1 MNRLG
6 MRQHIILWYAAL
18 FALTAW
24 AIASLCFHAAV
35 DFIEA
40 QTDEHV
46 IRAAVI
52 LADRIDVSQGRVTFN
67 LPDEDQKQLARD
79 VRYAFHTQDG
89 VLTDGKYEPWMDAY
103 PRDFNAV
110 RHIERDGQDYWFL
123 RDKAVL
129 RDGNQI
135 GWLRVLLASN
145 LYDASLRTFE
155 FLWVGI
161 LVVSLILAVLGGMVI
176 SGRALKPLKDIT
188 RTAREIGAGDLTKRL
203 ALKGS
208 RDEVGELARAFNEM
222 ADSLEQAFAR
232 EKQLTS
238 DVSHELRTP
247 LAVITAHA
255 ENAEQ
260 EDNLDAYR
268 CANAA
273 VLQKSRQLQRMIS
286 QILMFAREHEHENT
300 MQLEE
305 VDLRRALLD
314 LADEAAEWAEGKNIT
329 VETDVPD
336 DLMIQADQMLLTRLF
351 LNLLDNAVKYGR
363 EGGRIK
369 VKALRAGDMAVVSVC
384 DNGDGIAAE
393 DLPHIFK
400 RFYRADKARSGA
412 GAGLGLSFAEMIVRL
427 HRGKISA
434 RSTPGV
440 ETCFVVELPFAR
452 KQ

>member
-1 MNRLG
+1 M
-6 MRQHIILWYAAL
+6 
-18 FALTAW
+18 
-24 AIASLCFHAAV
+24 
-35 DFIEA
+35 
-40 QTDEHV
+40 
-46 IRAAVI
+46 
-52 LADRIDVSQGRVTFN
+52 DV
-67 LPDEDQKQLARD
+67 
-79 VRYAFHTQDG
+79 
-89 VLTDGKYEPWMDAY
+89 Y
-103 PRDFNAV
+103 PQDFNAV
-110 RHIERDGQDYWFL
+110 RHIERGDDVYWFL
-123 RDKAVL
+123 HDKAVL
-129 RDGNQI
+129 RNGNQI
-135 GWLRVLLASN
+135 GWLRVLLSSN
-145 LYDASLRTFE
+145 LYDASLRKFE
-155 FLWVGI
+155 VLWVGL
-161 LVVSLILAVLGGMVI
+161 LVFSLILAVLGGMVI

-203 ALKGS
+203 MHKGN

-222 ADSLEQAFAR
+222 ADSLEMAFAR

-247 LAVITAHA
+247 LAVITANA

-260 EDNLDAYR
+260 EDSLDSYR
-268 CANAA
+268 CANVV

-286 QILMFAREHEHENT
+286 QILMFAREHEHEDV

-305 VDLRRALLD
+305 VNLRRALLD
-314 LADEAAEWAEGKNIT
+314 LAAEAAEWAEDKSIT

-369 VKALRAGDMAVVSVC
+369 VKALRAGEMAVASVC
-384 DNGDGIAAE
+384 DNGDGISEE

-427 HRGKISA
+427 HHGKISVH
-434 RSTPGV
+434 STPGV
-440 ETCFVVELPFAR
+440 ETCFVVELPFVR
-452 KQ
+452 KQRETGKYFRSA